1 MMKKNNMRQTSQHI
15 MQKLCVLVLLGM
27 AVCQMTAQQ
36 DPMFTQYMF
45 NTLSINPAYAGSADR
60 LSAVALHRSQW
71 VNFEGAPTTQT
82 VTIHSPLKKENISLG
97 GSIINDAYGPV
108 KQIGFYLDASYR
120 IFFGENRLAF
130 GLKAGTNM
138 FSANLIDLNPLM
150 PNDNAFA
157 ANIRSKALPNFGF
170 GAMYYSKRF
179 YLGASAPKLLA
190 NKLIDGDLPDFLNN
204 QERQHIFLI
213 AGAVFDISY
222 YTKFKPT
229 LLVKAVNGAPIAAE
243 VTAQFLFF
251 EKFWAGAMYRWEDAA
266 GILLQYEINNR
277 FKIGYAYDYTLSDIR
292 KYSDGSHEVML
303 GFDLIRGYGGDV
315 SPRYF

>member
-1 MMKKNNMRQTSQHI
+1 MLKQFA
-15 MQKLCVLVLLGM
+15 VFVLLVAGIYKM
-27 AVCQMTAQQ
+27 NAQQ

-71 VNFEGAPTTQT
+71 VNFEGAPKTQT
-82 VTIHSPLKKENISLG
+82 ITVHSPLKKENISIG
-97 GSIINDAYGPV
+97 GSIVNDSYGPV
-108 KQIGFYLDASYR
+108 KQTGFYLDASYR
-120 IFFGENRLAF
+120 IFMGNKRLAF
-130 GLKAGTNM
+130 GLKAGTNL
-138 FSANLIDLNPLM
+138 FSANLLDLNPLM
-150 PNDNAFA
+150 ENDNTFS
-157 ANIRSKALPNFGF
+157 ANISSKALPNFGF
-170 GAMYYSKRF
+170 GAMFYSKRF
-179 YLGASAPKLLA
+179 YVGASAPKLLA

-204 QERQHIFLI
+204 QEKQHMFLI

-229 LLVKAVNGAPIAAE
+229 ILVKAVNGAPLGAE
-243 VTAQFLFF
+243 FTAQFLFF

-266 GILLQYEINNR
+266 GILLQYEINNK

-292 KYSDGSHEVML
+292 KYSDGSHEIML

>member
-1 MMKKNNMRQTSQHI
+1 MMKKNMRNTIQHI
-15 MQKLCVLVLLGM
+15 VQKLCVVVLLCM

-60 LSAVALHRSQW
+60 FSAVALHRSQW

-82 VTIHSPLKKENISLG
+82 ITVHSPLKKENISIG
-97 GSIINDAYGPV
+97 GSIINDSYGPV

-150 PNDNAFA
+150 PNDHAFA
-157 ANIRSKALPNFGF
+157 ANIQSKALPNFGF

-179 YLGASAPKLLA
+179 YVGASAPKLLA
-190 NKLIDGDLPDFLNN
+190 NKLIDGELPDFLNN
-204 QERQHIFLI
+204 QERQHGFLI

-229 LLVKAVNGAPIAAE
+229 VLLKAVKGAPLAAE

-266 GILLQYEINNR
+266 GILLQYEINNK

-292 KYSDGSHEVML
+292 KYSDGSHEIML
-303 GFDLIRGYGGDV
+303 GFDLVKGYGGDV

>member
-1 MMKKNNMRQTSQHI
+1 MLKQFA
-15 MQKLCVLVLLGM
+15 VFVLLIVGINK
-27 AVCQMTAQQ
+27 VHAQQ

-71 VNFEGAPTTQT
+71 VNFEGAPMTQT
-82 VTIHSPLKKENISLG
+82 ITVHSPLKKENISIG
-97 GSIINDAYGPV
+97 GSIVNDSYGPV
-108 KQIGFYLDASYR
+108 KQTGFYLDASYR
-120 IFFGENRLAF
+120 IFMGNKRLAF
-130 GLKAGTNM
+130 GLKAGTNL
-138 FSANLIDLNPLM
+138 FSANLLDLNPLM
-150 PNDNAFA
+150 ENDNTFS
-157 ANIRSKALPNFGF
+157 ANISSKALPNFGF
-170 GAMYYSKRF
+170 GAMFYSKRF
-179 YLGASAPKLLA
+179 YVGASAPKLLA

-204 QERQHIFLI
+204 QEKQHMFLI

-229 LLVKAVNGAPIAAE
+229 ILVKAVNGAPLGAE
-243 VTAQFLFF
+243 FTAQFLFF

-266 GILLQYEINNR
+266 GILLQYEINNK

-292 KYSDGSHEVML
+292 KYSDGSHEIML

>member
-292 KYSDGSHEVML
+292 KYSDGSHEIML

>member
-1 MMKKNNMRQTSQHI
+1 
-15 MQKLCVLVLLGM
+15 
-27 AVCQMTAQQ
+27 
-36 DPMFTQYMF
+36 
-45 NTLSINPAYAGSADR
+45 
-60 LSAVALHRSQW
+60 
-71 VNFEGAPTTQT
+71 
-82 VTIHSPLKKENISLG
+82 
-97 GSIINDAYGPV
+97 
-108 KQIGFYLDASYR
+108 
-120 IFFGENRLAF
+120 
-130 GLKAGTNM
+130 
-138 FSANLIDLNPLM
+138 
-150 PNDNAFA
+150 
-157 ANIRSKALPNFGF
+157 
-170 GAMYYSKRF
+170 
-179 YLGASAPKLLA
+179 
-190 NKLIDGDLPDFLNN
+190 IDGDLPDFLNN

-292 KYSDGSHEVML
+292 KYSDGSHEIML

-315 SPRYF
+315 SPR